1 MREPTPTRWHPEGE
15 TPLMAA
21 SRTGR
26 VDAVKLLLSHGSLV
40 NAADPYQEETALMWA
55 SAEGQLEVVKTL
67 LAAGA
72 DPNLKAHVSTITE
85 RKDADHPSG
94 GFTALMFAAR
104 NGHADVVE
112 ALIKGGADPKLTNAD
127 GASATIVAI
136 VNDRFDLAKELLD
149 LGGDPN
155 DGSLYWAVDMHDGTT
170 DMRAHDGSRLQP
182 THPNNLTAL
191 GLVKVLLDL
200 GADVNKPFV
209 GALHSTTLCC
219 GASVNSSPFYRAATA
234 ADVEVL
240 KLLLAH
246 GAQIEWSP
254 SEAKPKDGKPA
265 PPGRRNPNIGKTP
278 IMAALKGGLGASF
291 AAGPGSTVWWRRR
304 TASPAAAIR
313 WRRSSSCWP
322 PGLTRTPRRPMARRR
337 CTRPSTKQ
345 HVAMI
350 RALVAA
356 GAKLD
361 AVNKDNLTPLL
372 LAEKPK
378 KKDPN
383 AMGDNPEAYHPKK
396 DSRAEVVAALR
407 ELMHLGPNDPAP
419 QPPRASGRQEG
430 RRAEKKFRCSGGDEG
445 AMRKIGITTAL
456 ACAGIIAPL
465 MAQPGASAPPKA
477 GTTAGEAKY
486 RAFVNQYCI
495 ACHSKRAANPAEAPI
510 NLEAASFDDLLGH
523 AETWERV
530 IRKLSVRAMPPPG
543 VPRPSEAE
551 YAAFT
556 NWLAAS
562 LDRAWEGHSTP
573 GRFVVHR
580 LNRAEYAN
588 AVRDLL
594 AVDMDVSDLLPT
606 DGAEF
611 GFDNIAT
618 ALKTSPLLLEG
629 YVNAAERVSAMA
641 VGDPRGT
648 ARDGGAFHQPRIQPE
663 RIHRWTAARNSGRY
677 GCSSRFSG

>member
-1 MREPTPTRWHPEGE
+1 MQSGKRARPVRSIWWCLLLMLGFATVPPHALLAAASTVSAVADAAKSDDLPEVRKLIKEHADVNGPANDGSSALLWAAYHSDVEMTKALLAAGAWVDTPNHYGVTPLLEASRNGDVEVMRALLDAGADATRWHPEGE

-26 VDAVKLLLSHGSLV
+26 VEAVKLLLSRGSLV
-40 NAADPYQEETALMWA
+40 NATDPYQEETALMWA

-127 GASATIVAI
+127 GASATMVAI

-265 PPGRRNPNIGKTP
+265 AAGRRNPNIGKTP

-291 AAGPGSTVWWRRR
+291 AAGPGFDRMVAPPYREPGSRDPVEALKLLLAAGANPNAKAPDGSTPLHQAVDEE
-304 TASPAAAIR
+304 
-313 WRRSSSCWP
+313 
-322 PGLTRTPRRPMARRR
+322 
-337 CTRPSTKQ
+337 

-396 DSRAEVVAALR
+396 DSRAEVVATLR

-419 QPPRASGRQEG
+419 QPPPLAPAAG
-430 RRAEKKFRCSGGDEG
+430 KKNGEQKKSSDV
-445 AMRKIGITTAL
+445 AAVTK
-456 ACAGIIAPL
+456 AP
-465 MAQPGASAPPKA
+465 
-477 GTTAGEAKY
+477 
-486 RAFVNQYCI
+486 
-495 ACHSKRAANPAEAPI
+495 
-510 NLEAASFDDLLGH
+510 
-523 AETWERV
+523 
-530 IRKLSVRAMPPPG
+530 
-543 VPRPSEAE
+543 
-551 YAAFT
+551 
-556 NWLAAS
+556 
-562 LDRAWEGHSTP
+562 
-573 GRFVVHR
+573 
-580 LNRAEYAN
+580 
-588 AVRDLL
+588 
-594 AVDMDVSDLLPT
+594 
-606 DGAEF
+606 
-611 GFDNIAT
+611 
-618 ALKTSPLLLEG
+618 
-629 YVNAAERVSAMA
+629 
-641 VGDPRGT
+641 
-648 ARDGGAFHQPRIQPE
+648 
-663 RIHRWTAARNSGRY
+663 
-677 GCSSRFSG
+677 